1 MKRIAG
7 IVSILIAMG
16 FVSTQAAAMQYGS
29 FSLQPG
35 AVQEVQTGSTYLR
48 LRVCN
53 TIGSAGAILVTIG
66 DHKPYALAPGLCVE
80 ESGDAIKLQN
90 QATGVATGT
99 YRPIRNNSFK
109 A

>member
-7 IVSILIAMG
+7 IVSNLIAMG
-16 FVSTQAAAMQYGS
+16 FVATQAAAMHRK
-29 FSLQPG
+29 FRL
-35 AVQEVQTGSTYLR
+35 GSTYLL

-66 DHKPYALAPGLCVE
+66 DHKSYTLAPGLCIE

-90 QATGVATGT
+90 RATGVATGT

-109 A
+109 V

>member
-16 FVSTQAAAMQYGS
+16 FVATQAAAMQYGS

-35 AVQEVQTGSTYLR
+35 AVQEVQTGSTYLL
-48 LRVCN
+48 LRICN

-66 DHKPYALAPGLCVE
+66 DHEPHTLAPGLCVE
-80 ESGDAIKLQN
+80 ESGDVIKLQN
-90 QATGVATGT
+90 QATGMATGT